1 MRKFEPH
8 ALCCLPCKLSRQ
20 DFLRAALAL
29 AASPLLRFVPAEA
42 AEGLEVSEIAPGVF
56 VHQGRYELAVAGKPR
71 RHGQCELRGGD

>member
-1 MRKFEPH
+1 MTKFAPH
-8 ALCCLPCKLSRQ
+8 VLCRFPCQISRQ

-56 VHQGRYELAVAGKPR
+56 VHPGRYEL
-71 RHGQCELRGGD
+71 